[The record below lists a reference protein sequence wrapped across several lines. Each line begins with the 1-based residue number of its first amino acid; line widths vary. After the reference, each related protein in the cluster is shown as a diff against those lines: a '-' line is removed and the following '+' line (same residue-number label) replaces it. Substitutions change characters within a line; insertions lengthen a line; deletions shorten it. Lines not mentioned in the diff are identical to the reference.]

1 MARKSYKTALFLA
14 WRYLFS
20 KKEHNIIN
28 VISGISM
35 IGIMV
40 STAAL
45 VVVLSVFNG
54 MSDIIGGWF
63 NALHADYEITLRE
76 GKSFAT
82 DSFPIQQLRQ
92 IPGVKAVNEIVCDLS
107 LANYDDRQ
115 ELLYLKGV
123 PDNYFQ
129 TNHFEGMLV
138 DGDTA
143 LYKLRQPCAIM
154 GTGSAGKLEV
164 NLLSYNLMKMY
175 YPKRT
180 KKNFA
185 NAAEAFNTRYIIPN
199 GVICTNTNY
208 DENYIFCPI
217 SFVRELMDYEGEVTS
232 LEIQLKEGANTAKV
246 RKQIADLAGEKYL
259 LKDQQEQED
268 SLYKTM
274 KSEKFMIYLILAFI
288 LILAAFNIIGALG
301 MLILEKKTDTLN
313 RKLQEADAQLEEI
326 KMVKKSQLD
335 MLERISGFSVDEAK
349 QFLINSLKDE
359 VTHEMADTVRT
370 VEAQFKEEA
379 EQKAREY
386 IATAIQ
392 RCAADHTSE
401 VTVSVVPLP
410 NDEMKGR
417 IIGREGR
424 NIRTTRRR
432 PSPSPASIPS
442 AGRWPGSPWRS

>member
-1 MARKSYKTALFLA
+1 VARKSYKTALFLA

-246 RKQIADLAGEKYL
+246 RKQIADLAGEKFL

-301 MLILEKKTDTLN
+301 MLILEKKTDTAVLFSMGASKSLIQKVFIYEGIMVSALGGLAGTLLGALICFLQQTFHIV
-313 RKLQEADAQLEEI
+313 KLGGGGAHYIIPYYPVQMRFTDLLVVLFTILVISLLTSIIPAYNL
-326 KMVKKSQLD
+326 KKSDLY
-335 MLERISGFSVDEAK
+335 R
-349 QFLINSLKDE
+349 N
-359 VTHEMADTVRT
+359 
-370 VEAQFKEEA
+370 
-379 EQKAREY
+379 
-386 IATAIQ
+386 TA
-392 RCAADHTSE
+392 
-401 VTVSVVPLP
+401 L
-410 NDEMKGR
+410 
-417 IIGREGR
+417 
-424 NIRTTRRR
+424 
-432 PSPSPASIPS
+432 
-442 AGRWPGSPWRS
+442 

>member
-14 WRYLFS
+14 WRYLFP
-20 KKEHNIIN
+20 KKEQNIIN

-92 IPGVKAVNEIVCDLS
+92 IPGVKTVNEIVCDLS

-164 NLLSYNLMKMY
+164 NLLSYTLMKMY

-232 LEIQLKEGANTAKV
+232 LEIQLKEEANTAKV
-246 RKQIADLAGEKYL
+246 RNQ
-259 LKDQQEQED
+259 
-268 SLYKTM
+268 
-274 KSEKFMIYLILAFI
+274 
-288 LILAAFNIIGALG
+288 N
-301 MLILEKKTDTLN
+301 
-313 RKLQEADAQLEEI
+313 
-326 KMVKKSQLD
+326 
-335 MLERISGFSVDEAK
+335 
-349 QFLINSLKDE
+349 
-359 VTHEMADTVRT
+359 
-370 VEAQFKEEA
+370 
-379 EQKAREY
+379 
-386 IATAIQ
+386 
-392 RCAADHTSE
+392 
-401 VTVSVVPLP
+401 
-410 NDEMKGR
+410 
-417 IIGREGR
+417 
-424 NIRTTRRR
+424 
-432 PSPSPASIPS
+432 
-442 AGRWPGSPWRS
+442 AGRTG

>member
-301 MLILEKKTDTLN
+301 MLILEKKTDTAVLFSMGASKSLIQKVFIYEGIMVSALGGLAGTLLGALICFLQQTFHIV
-313 RKLQEADAQLEEI
+313 KLGGGGAHYIIPYYPVQIRFIDLLVVLFTILVISLLTSIIPAYNL
-326 KMVKKSQLD
+326 KKSDLY
-335 MLERISGFSVDEAK
+335 R
-349 QFLINSLKDE
+349 N
-359 VTHEMADTVRT
+359 
-370 VEAQFKEEA
+370 
-379 EQKAREY
+379 
-386 IATAIQ
+386 TA
-392 RCAADHTSE
+392 
-401 VTVSVVPLP
+401 L
-410 NDEMKGR
+410 
-417 IIGREGR
+417 
-424 NIRTTRRR
+424 
-432 PSPSPASIPS
+432 
-442 AGRWPGSPWRS
+442 

>member
-301 MLILEKKTDTLN
+301 MLILEKKTDTAVLFSMGASKSLIQKVFIYEGIMVSALGGLAGTLLGALICFLQQTFHIV
-313 RKLQEADAQLEEI
+313 KLGGGGAHYIIPYYPVQIRFTDLLVVLFTILVISLLTSIVPAYNL
-326 KMVKKSQLD
+326 KKSDLY
-335 MLERISGFSVDEAK
+335 R
-349 QFLINSLKDE
+349 N
-359 VTHEMADTVRT
+359 
-370 VEAQFKEEA
+370 
-379 EQKAREY
+379 
-386 IATAIQ
+386 TA
-392 RCAADHTSE
+392 
-401 VTVSVVPLP
+401 L
-410 NDEMKGR
+410 
-417 IIGREGR
+417 
-424 NIRTTRRR
+424 
-432 PSPSPASIPS
+432 
-442 AGRWPGSPWRS
+442 

>member
-1 MARKSYKTALFLA
+1 MAQKAHKTALFLA

-40 STAAL
+40 CTAAL

-63 NALHADYEITLRE
+63 NALHADYEVTLRE

-82 DSFPIQQLRQ
+82 DSFPLQQIRQ
-92 IPGVKAVNEIVCDLS
+92 LPDVKAVNEIVCDLS
-107 LANYDDRQ
+107 LANYDERQ
-115 ELLYLKGV
+115 ELLYVKGV

-129 TNHFEGMLV
+129 TNHFDGMIV

-143 LYKLRQPCAIM
+143 LFKLRQPCAIM
-154 GTGSAGKLEV
+154 GTGSAGKLEI
-164 NLLSYNLMKMY
+164 NLLSYQLMKMY

-185 NAAEAFNTRYIIPN
+185 NPADAFNTQYLIPN
-199 GVICTNTNY
+199 GVICTNTSY

-217 SFVRELMDYEGEVTS
+217 SFVRELMGYEGEVTS
-232 LEIQLKEGANTAKV
+232 VEIQLKTGANGSKI
-246 RKQIADLAGEKYL
+246 RKQIADIVGDKYVV
-259 LKDQQEQED
+259 KDQREQEE

-301 MLILEKKTDTLN
+301 MLILEKKTDTAVLFSMGATKSLIQ
-313 RKLQEADAQLEEI
+313 RVFVYEGIMVSALGGLIGTLLGAFICFLQQTFHIVKLGGGGAHYIIPYYPVQIRFTDILVVLATILLISLLTSLIPAYNL
-326 KMVKKSQLD
+326 KKSDLY
-335 MLERISGFSVDEAK
+335 RK
-349 QFLINSLKDE
+349 
-359 VTHEMADTVRT
+359 
-370 VEAQFKEEA
+370 
-379 EQKAREY
+379 
-386 IATAIQ
+386 TA
-392 RCAADHTSE
+392 
-401 VTVSVVPLP
+401 L
-410 NDEMKGR
+410 
-417 IIGREGR
+417 
-424 NIRTTRRR
+424 
-432 PSPSPASIPS
+432 
-442 AGRWPGSPWRS
+442 

>member
-1 MARKSYKTALFLA
+1 
-14 WRYLFS
+14 
-20 KKEHNIIN
+20 
-28 VISGISM
+28 M

-82 DSFPIQQLRQ
+82 DSFPIQQLRK

-246 RKQIADLAGEKYL
+246 RKQIADLAGEKFL

-301 MLILEKKTDTLN
+301 MLILEKKTDTAVLFSMGASKSLIQKVFIYEGIMVSALGGLAGTLLGALICFLQQTFHIV
-313 RKLQEADAQLEEI
+313 KLGGGGAHYIIPYYPVQIRFTDLLVVLFTILVISLLTSIIPAYNL
-326 KMVKKSQLD
+326 KKSDLY
-335 MLERISGFSVDEAK
+335 R
-349 QFLINSLKDE
+349 N
-359 VTHEMADTVRT
+359 
-370 VEAQFKEEA
+370 
-379 EQKAREY
+379 
-386 IATAIQ
+386 TA
-392 RCAADHTSE
+392 
-401 VTVSVVPLP
+401 L
-410 NDEMKGR
+410 
-417 IIGREGR
+417 
-424 NIRTTRRR
+424 
-432 PSPSPASIPS
+432 
-442 AGRWPGSPWRS
+442 

>member
-92 IPGVKAVNEIVCDLS
+92 IPGVKTVNEIVCDLS

-217 SFVRELMDYEGEVTS
+217 SFVRELMDYEDEVTS

-301 MLILEKKTDTLN
+301 MLILEKKTDTAVLFSMGASKSLIQKVFIYEGIMVSALGGLAGTLLGALTCFLQQTFHIV
-313 RKLQEADAQLEEI
+313 KLGGGGAHYIIPYYPVQIRFTDLLVVLFTILVISLLTSIIPAYNL
-326 KMVKKSQLD
+326 KKSDLY
-335 MLERISGFSVDEAK
+335 R
-349 QFLINSLKDE
+349 N
-359 VTHEMADTVRT
+359 
-370 VEAQFKEEA
+370 
-379 EQKAREY
+379 
-386 IATAIQ
+386 TA
-392 RCAADHTSE
+392 
-401 VTVSVVPLP
+401 L
-410 NDEMKGR
+410 
-417 IIGREGR
+417 
-424 NIRTTRRR
+424 
-432 PSPSPASIPS
+432 
-442 AGRWPGSPWRS
+442 

>member
-154 GTGSAGKLEV
+154 GTGSAGELEV
-164 NLLSYNLMKMY
+164 NLLSYTLMKMY

-246 RKQIADLAGEKYL
+246 RKQIADLAGEKFL

-301 MLILEKKTDTLN
+301 MLILEKKTDTAVLFSMGASKSLIQKVFIYEGIMVSALGGLAGTLLGALICFLQQTFHIV
-313 RKLQEADAQLEEI
+313 KLGGGGAHYIIPYYPVQIRFTDLLVVLFTILVISLLTSIIPAYNL
-326 KMVKKSQLD
+326 KKSDLY
-335 MLERISGFSVDEAK
+335 R
-349 QFLINSLKDE
+349 N
-359 VTHEMADTVRT
+359 
-370 VEAQFKEEA
+370 
-379 EQKAREY
+379 
-386 IATAIQ
+386 TA
-392 RCAADHTSE
+392 
-401 VTVSVVPLP
+401 L
-410 NDEMKGR
+410 
-417 IIGREGR
+417 
-424 NIRTTRRR
+424 
-432 PSPSPASIPS
+432 
-442 AGRWPGSPWRS
+442 

>member
-1 MARKSYKTALFLA
+1 MVKTTNKTAFFVA

-54 MSDIIGGWF
+54 MTDIIGGWF
-63 NALHADYEITLRE
+63 NALHADYEVTLRE

-82 DSFPIQQLRQ
+82 DSFPLQQLSQ
-92 IPGVKAVNEIVCDLS
+92 LPDVKVVNEIVCDMS

-115 ELLYLKGV
+115 ELLYVKGV

-129 TNHFEGMLV
+129 TNGFDGMLI

-154 GTGSAGKLEV
+154 GTGAAGKLEI
-164 NLLSYNLMKMY
+164 NLLSYKLMKMY

-185 NAAEAFNTRYIIPN
+185 NPTDAFNTQYVIPN
-199 GVICTNTNY
+199 GVLCTNTNY

-217 SFVRELMDYEGEVTS
+217 SFVRELMNYDGEVTS
-232 LEIQLKEGANTAKV
+232 VEIQLKDGASSSKI
-246 RKQIADLAGEKYL
+246 RKQIVDVVGDKYVV
-259 LKDQQEQED
+259 KDQREQED

-301 MLILEKKTDTLN
+301 MLILEKKTDTAVLFSMGASKSLIQKVFVVEGIMVSALGGLAGTLLGALICFLQQTFHIV
-313 RKLQEADAQLEEI
+313 KLGGGGAHYIIPYYPVQIRFSDIVIVLFTILVISLLTSLIPAYNL
-326 KMVKKSQLD
+326 KKSD
-335 MLERISGFSVDEAK
+335 IYR
-349 QFLINSLKDE
+349 N
-359 VTHEMADTVRT
+359 
-370 VEAQFKEEA
+370 
-379 EQKAREY
+379 
-386 IATAIQ
+386 TA
-392 RCAADHTSE
+392 
-401 VTVSVVPLP
+401 L
-410 NDEMKGR
+410 
-417 IIGREGR
+417 
-424 NIRTTRRR
+424 
-432 PSPSPASIPS
+432 
-442 AGRWPGSPWRS
+442 

>member
-92 IPGVKAVNEIVCDLS
+92 IPGVKTVNEIVCDLS

-301 MLILEKKTDTLN
+301 MLILEKKTDTAVLFSMGASKSLIQKVFIYEGIMVSALGGLAGTLLGALICFLQQTFHIV
-313 RKLQEADAQLEEI
+313 KLGGGGAHYIIPYYPVQIRFTDLLVVLFTILVISLLTSIVPAYNL
-326 KMVKKSQLD
+326 KKSDLY
-335 MLERISGFSVDEAK
+335 R
-349 QFLINSLKDE
+349 N
-359 VTHEMADTVRT
+359 
-370 VEAQFKEEA
+370 
-379 EQKAREY
+379 
-386 IATAIQ
+386 TA
-392 RCAADHTSE
+392 
-401 VTVSVVPLP
+401 L
-410 NDEMKGR
+410 
-417 IIGREGR
+417 
-424 NIRTTRRR
+424 
-432 PSPSPASIPS
+432 
-442 AGRWPGSPWRS
+442 

>member
-1 MARKSYKTALFLA
+1 MTRRSNKTALFLA

-82 DSFPIQQLRQ
+82 DSFPIQQLRK

-246 RKQIADLAGEKYL
+246 RKQIADLAGEKFL

-301 MLILEKKTDTLN
+301 MLILEKKTDTAVLFSMGASKSLIQKVFIYEGIMVSALGGLAGTLLGALICFLQQTFHIV
-313 RKLQEADAQLEEI
+313 KLGGGGAHYIIPYYPVQIRFTDLLVVLFTILVISLLTSIIPAYNL
-326 KMVKKSQLD
+326 KKSDLY
-335 MLERISGFSVDEAK
+335 R
-349 QFLINSLKDE
+349 N
-359 VTHEMADTVRT
+359 
-370 VEAQFKEEA
+370 
-379 EQKAREY
+379 
-386 IATAIQ
+386 TA
-392 RCAADHTSE
+392 
-401 VTVSVVPLP
+401 L
-410 NDEMKGR
+410 
-417 IIGREGR
+417 
-424 NIRTTRRR
+424 
-432 PSPSPASIPS
+432 
-442 AGRWPGSPWRS
+442 

>member
-1 MARKSYKTALFLA
+1 MAQKAHKTAFFLA

-40 STAAL
+40 CTAAL

-63 NALHADYEITLRE
+63 NALHADYEVTLRE

-82 DSFPIQQLRQ
+82 DSFPFQQLQ
-92 IPGVKAVNEIVCDLS
+92 QLPDVKAVNEIVCDLS
-107 LANYDDRQ
+107 LANYDERQ
-115 ELLYLKGV
+115 ELLYVKGV
-123 PDNYFQ
+123 PGNYFQ
-129 TNHFEGMLV
+129 TNHFDGMIV

-154 GTGSAGKLEV
+154 GTGSAGKLEI
-164 NLLSYNLMKMY
+164 NLLSYQLMKMY

-185 NAAEAFNTRYIIPN
+185 NPADAFNTQYLVPN

-217 SFVRELMDYEGEVTS
+217 SFVRELMGYEGEVTS
-232 LEIQLKEGANTAKV
+232 VEIQLKNGANGAKT
-246 RKQIADLAGEKYL
+246 RKQIADIVGDKYVV
-259 LKDQQEQED
+259 KDQREQEE

-301 MLILEKKTDTLN
+301 MLILEKKTDTAVLFSMGATKSLIQ
-313 RKLQEADAQLEEI
+313 RVFIYEGMMVSALGGLIGTLLGAFICFLQQTFHIVKLGGGGAHYIIPYYPVQIRFTDILVVLATILLISLLTSLIPAYNL
-326 KMVKKSQLD
+326 KKSDLY
-335 MLERISGFSVDEAK
+335 RK
-349 QFLINSLKDE
+349 
-359 VTHEMADTVRT
+359 
-370 VEAQFKEEA
+370 
-379 EQKAREY
+379 
-386 IATAIQ
+386 TA
-392 RCAADHTSE
+392 
-401 VTVSVVPLP
+401 L
-410 NDEMKGR
+410 
-417 IIGREGR
+417 
-424 NIRTTRRR
+424 
-432 PSPSPASIPS
+432 
-442 AGRWPGSPWRS
+442 

>member
-1 MARKSYKTALFLA
+1 
-14 WRYLFS
+14 
-20 KKEHNIIN
+20 
-28 VISGISM
+28 M
-35 IGIMV
+35 IGIKV

-246 RKQIADLAGEKYL
+246 RKQIADLAGEKFL

-301 MLILEKKTDTLN
+301 MLILEKKTDTAVLFSMGASKSLIQKVFIYEGIMVSALGGLAGTLLGALICFLQQTFHIV
-313 RKLQEADAQLEEI
+313 KLGGGGAHYIIPYYPVQIRFTDLLVVLFTILVISLLTSIIPAYNL
-326 KMVKKSQLD
+326 KKSDLY
-335 MLERISGFSVDEAK
+335 R
-349 QFLINSLKDE
+349 N
-359 VTHEMADTVRT
+359 
-370 VEAQFKEEA
+370 
-379 EQKAREY
+379 
-386 IATAIQ
+386 TA
-392 RCAADHTSE
+392 
-401 VTVSVVPLP
+401 L
-410 NDEMKGR
+410 
-417 IIGREGR
+417 
-424 NIRTTRRR
+424 
-432 PSPSPASIPS
+432 
-442 AGRWPGSPWRS
+442 

>member
-1 MARKSYKTALFLA
+1 MAQKAHKTAFFLA

-40 STAAL
+40 CTAAL

-63 NALHADYEITLRE
+63 NALHADYEVTLRE

-82 DSFPIQQLRQ
+82 DSFPFQQIRQ
-92 IPGVKAVNEIVCDLS
+92 LPDVKAVNEIVCDLS
-107 LANYDDRQ
+107 LANYDERQ
-115 ELLYLKGV
+115 ELLYVKGV

-129 TNHFEGMLV
+129 TNHFDGMIV

-143 LYKLRQPCAIM
+143 LFKLRQPCAIM
-154 GTGSAGKLEV
+154 GTGSAGKLEI
-164 NLLSYNLMKMY
+164 NLLSYQLMKMY

-185 NAAEAFNTRYIIPN
+185 NPADAFNTQYLIPN
-199 GVICTNTNY
+199 GVICTNTSY

-217 SFVRELMDYEGEVTS
+217 SFVRELMGYEGEVTS
-232 LEIQLKEGANTAKV
+232 VEIQLKTGANGSKI
-246 RKQIADLAGEKYL
+246 RKQIADIVGDKYVV
-259 LKDQQEQED
+259 KDQREQEE

-301 MLILEKKTDTLN
+301 MLILEKKTDTAVLFSMGATKSLIQ
-313 RKLQEADAQLEEI
+313 RVFVYEGIMVSALGGLIGTLLGAFICFLQQTFHIVKLGGGGAHYIIPYYPVQIRFTDILVVLATILLISLLTSLIPAYNL
-326 KMVKKSQLD
+326 KKSDLY
-335 MLERISGFSVDEAK
+335 RK
-349 QFLINSLKDE
+349 
-359 VTHEMADTVRT
+359 
-370 VEAQFKEEA
+370 
-379 EQKAREY
+379 
-386 IATAIQ
+386 TA
-392 RCAADHTSE
+392 
-401 VTVSVVPLP
+401 L
-410 NDEMKGR
+410 
-417 IIGREGR
+417 
-424 NIRTTRRR
+424 
-432 PSPSPASIPS
+432 
-442 AGRWPGSPWRS
+442 

>member
-185 NAAEAFNTRYIIPN
+185 NAAEAFNTRYVIPN

-246 RKQIADLAGEKYL
+246 RKQIADLAGEKFL

-301 MLILEKKTDTLN
+301 MLILEKKTDTAVLFSMGASKSLIQKVFIYEGIMVSALGGLAGTLLGALICFLQQTFHIV
-313 RKLQEADAQLEEI
+313 KLGGGGAHYIIPYYPVQIRFTDLLVVLFTILVISLLTSIIPAYNL
-326 KMVKKSQLD
+326 KKSDLY
-335 MLERISGFSVDEAK
+335 R
-349 QFLINSLKDE
+349 N
-359 VTHEMADTVRT
+359 
-370 VEAQFKEEA
+370 
-379 EQKAREY
+379 
-386 IATAIQ
+386 TA
-392 RCAADHTSE
+392 
-401 VTVSVVPLP
+401 L
-410 NDEMKGR
+410 
-417 IIGREGR
+417 
-424 NIRTTRRR
+424 
-432 PSPSPASIPS
+432 
-442 AGRWPGSPWRS
+442 

>member
-246 RKQIADLAGEKYL
+246 RKQIADLAGEKFL

-274 KSEKFMIYLILAFI
+274 KSEKFMIYLILAFV

-301 MLILEKKTDTLN
+301 MLILEKKTDTAVLFSMGASKSLIQKVFIYEGIMVSALGGLAGTLLGALICFLQQTFHIV
-313 RKLQEADAQLEEI
+313 KLGGGGAHYIIPYYPVQIRFTDLLVVLFTILVISLLTSIIPAYNL
-326 KMVKKSQLD
+326 KKSDLY
-335 MLERISGFSVDEAK
+335 R
-349 QFLINSLKDE
+349 N
-359 VTHEMADTVRT
+359 
-370 VEAQFKEEA
+370 
-379 EQKAREY
+379 
-386 IATAIQ
+386 TA
-392 RCAADHTSE
+392 
-401 VTVSVVPLP
+401 L
-410 NDEMKGR
+410 
-417 IIGREGR
+417 
-424 NIRTTRRR
+424 
-432 PSPSPASIPS
+432 
-442 AGRWPGSPWRS
+442 

>member
-246 RKQIADLAGEKYL
+246 RKQIADLAGEKFL

-301 MLILEKKTDTLN
+301 MLILEKKTDTAVLFSMGASKSLIQKVFIYEGIMVSALGGLAGTLLGALICFLQQTFHIV
-313 RKLQEADAQLEEI
+313 KLGGGGAHYIIPYYPVQIRFTDLLVVLFTILVISLLTSIIQAYNL
-326 KMVKKSQLD
+326 KKSDLY
-335 MLERISGFSVDEAK
+335 R
-349 QFLINSLKDE
+349 N
-359 VTHEMADTVRT
+359 
-370 VEAQFKEEA
+370 
-379 EQKAREY
+379 
-386 IATAIQ
+386 TA
-392 RCAADHTSE
+392 
-401 VTVSVVPLP
+401 L
-410 NDEMKGR
+410 
-417 IIGREGR
+417 
-424 NIRTTRRR
+424 
-432 PSPSPASIPS
+432 
-442 AGRWPGSPWRS
+442 

>member
-92 IPGVKAVNEIVCDLS
+92 IPGVKTVNEIVCDLS

-164 NLLSYNLMKMY
+164 NLLSYTLMKMY

-185 NAAEAFNTRYIIPN
+185 NASEAFNTRYIIPN

-301 MLILEKKTDTLN
+301 MLILEKKTDTAVLFSMGASKSLIQKVFIYEGIMVSALGGLAGTLLGALICFLQQTFHIV
-313 RKLQEADAQLEEI
+313 KLGGGGAHYIIPYYPVQIRFTDLLVVLFTILVISLLTSIIPAYNL
-326 KMVKKSQLD
+326 KKSDLY
-335 MLERISGFSVDEAK
+335 R
-349 QFLINSLKDE
+349 N
-359 VTHEMADTVRT
+359 
-370 VEAQFKEEA
+370 
-379 EQKAREY
+379 
-386 IATAIQ
+386 TA
-392 RCAADHTSE
+392 
-401 VTVSVVPLP
+401 L
-410 NDEMKGR
+410 
-417 IIGREGR
+417 
-424 NIRTTRRR
+424 
-432 PSPSPASIPS
+432 
-442 AGRWPGSPWRS
+442 

>member
-217 SFVRELMDYEGEVTS
+217 SFVRELMDYEDEVTS

-246 RKQIADLAGEKYL
+246 RKQIADLAGEKFL

-301 MLILEKKTDTLN
+301 MLILEKKTDTAVLFSMGASKSLIQKVFIYEGIMVSALGGLAGTLLGALICFLQQTFHIV
-313 RKLQEADAQLEEI
+313 KLGGGGAHYIIPYYPVQIRFTDLLVVLFTILVISLLTSIIPAYNL
-326 KMVKKSQLD
+326 KKSDLY
-335 MLERISGFSVDEAK
+335 R
-349 QFLINSLKDE
+349 N
-359 VTHEMADTVRT
+359 
-370 VEAQFKEEA
+370 
-379 EQKAREY
+379 
-386 IATAIQ
+386 TA
-392 RCAADHTSE
+392 
-401 VTVSVVPLP
+401 L
-410 NDEMKGR
+410 
-417 IIGREGR
+417 
-424 NIRTTRRR
+424 
-432 PSPSPASIPS
+432 
-442 AGRWPGSPWRS
+442 

>member
-92 IPGVKAVNEIVCDLS
+92 IPGVKTVNEIVCDLS

-164 NLLSYNLMKMY
+164 NLLSYTLMKMY

-232 LEIQLKEGANTAKV
+232 LEIQLKEGGNTAKV

-301 MLILEKKTDTLN
+301 MLILEKKTDTAVLFSMGASKSLIQKVFIYEGIMVSALGGLAGTLLGALICFLQQTFHIV
-313 RKLQEADAQLEEI
+313 KLGGGGAHYIIPYYPVQIRFTDLLVVLFTILVISLLTSIIPAYNL
-326 KMVKKSQLD
+326 KKSDLY
-335 MLERISGFSVDEAK
+335 R
-349 QFLINSLKDE
+349 N
-359 VTHEMADTVRT
+359 
-370 VEAQFKEEA
+370 
-379 EQKAREY
+379 
-386 IATAIQ
+386 TA
-392 RCAADHTSE
+392 
-401 VTVSVVPLP
+401 L
-410 NDEMKGR
+410 
-417 IIGREGR
+417 
-424 NIRTTRRR
+424 
-432 PSPSPASIPS
+432 
-442 AGRWPGSPWRS
+442 